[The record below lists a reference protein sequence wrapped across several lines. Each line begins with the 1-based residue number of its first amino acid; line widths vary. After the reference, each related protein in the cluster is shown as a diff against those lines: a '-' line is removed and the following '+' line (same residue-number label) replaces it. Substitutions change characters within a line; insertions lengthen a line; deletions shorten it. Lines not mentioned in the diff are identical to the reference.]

1 MNMIEIIK
9 NDKVL
14 QMFIIAFMACVAYWV
29 FIIRV
34 PRRIFK
40 ETEREKHDEAYWEQV
55 DARLNRKYAL
65 SLRVRKP
72 LAIRKPNYQARRL
85 RMSRG
90 RRS

>member
-1 MNMIEIIK
+1 MIEIIK

-14 QMFIIAFMACVAYWV
+14 QMLIVAFMACVAYWIL
-29 FIIRV
+29 FIRTS
-34 PRRIFK
+34 RKRFK
-40 ETEREKHDEAYWEQV
+40 ESEREQHDEAYWEQV
-55 DARLNRKYAL
+55 DARLHRKHTL
-65 SLRVRKP
+65 SLKVRKP

>member
-1 MNMIEIIK
+1 MIELIK

-14 QMFIIAFMACVAYWV
+14 QILLLALIFCFVYWLLFI
-29 FIIRV
+29 RTS
-34 PRRIFK
+34 RKRFK
-40 ETEREKHDEAYWEQV
+40 ENEREKHDEAYWEQL

-65 SLRVRKP
+65 SLKVRKP